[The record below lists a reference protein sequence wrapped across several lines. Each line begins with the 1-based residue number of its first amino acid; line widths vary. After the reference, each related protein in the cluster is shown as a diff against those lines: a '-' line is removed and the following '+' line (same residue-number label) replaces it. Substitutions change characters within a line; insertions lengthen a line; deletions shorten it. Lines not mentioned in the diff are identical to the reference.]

1 MKINFI
7 KTSKMMTVALI
18 IFSIF
23 MVFHYAKEGIRLN
36 NYNKNIEYYSQQ
48 IEELKNKKA
57 ELVATQENVTSPEYI
72 EKVARE
78 QLDMYLPNETVYI
91 DSSK

>member
-1 MKINFI
+1 MKFNYVEVNKF
-7 KTSKMMTVALI
+7 MTWAVIA
-18 IFSIF
+18 FAVF
-23 MVFHYAKEGIRLN
+23 MLVHFVNEGIRLN